1 MNGSTSEEGLSK
13 VHFLDSIFAHT
24 QWHWHTSSC
33 NHSLVSH
40 QLNFLSQI
48 IFHFPE
54 AAQKQGRNSPNPHQ
68 KRTSSSGLKKIQ
80 LPSQFGDE
88 TWKARPKCFY
98 FKIYHLQLSSKFV
111 CPHLSLTFLRWWR
124 PLPSGGCS
132 SHRNWLKLY
141 FLPRPLLPDISCFI
155 SGLTKF

>member
-1 MNGSTSEEGLSK
+1 MVFRRRTNLRVRPRK
-13 VHFLDSIFAHT
+13 KDSPKYISLIAFSQTYTHWHSDWHT
-24 QWHWHTSSC
+24 HTSSC

-54 AAQKQGRNSPNPHQ
+54 AAQKQGRNFSQTPFE
-68 KRTSSSGLKKIQ
+68 KKSREDIVRARFEKDSSHSR
-80 LPSQFGDE
+80 SA

-111 CPHLSLTFLRWWR
+111 RSCPHLSLTFLRWR
-124 PLPSGGCS
+124 ALCPLPGWVRVS
-132 SHRNWLKLY
+132 S
-141 FLPRPLLPDISCFI
+141 
-155 SGLTKF
+155 